1 MENGREGKA
10 RGRESRG
17 NSMRDLSEKSG
28 IWVSKIFFFLE
39 AATLCVRVITRMVE
53 MEKRD
58 N

>member
-28 IWVSKIFFFLE
+28 IWVSKIFFFFGSSHIVCE
-39 AATLCVRVITRMVE
+39 SYYQNG
-53 MEKRD
+53 RD
-58 N
+58 GEEG